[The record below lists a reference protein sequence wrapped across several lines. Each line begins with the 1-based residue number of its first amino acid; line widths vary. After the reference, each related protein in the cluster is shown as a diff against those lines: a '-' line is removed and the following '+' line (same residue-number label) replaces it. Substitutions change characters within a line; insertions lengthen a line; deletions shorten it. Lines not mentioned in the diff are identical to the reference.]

1 VGKRSKGRALLLQ
14 AMYAARQ
21 SGRGL
26 TDCLEDQIARRE
38 AAPETVQF
46 VRELSRKVVNHG
58 PALETSLGPL
68 LANWD
73 LARVGVLER
82 AILTLGL
89 VELHHSPEVP
99 PSVIINEACELARTY
114 CDEHAVKFVNG
125 VLDRARGD
133 LERERR
139 A

>member
-1 VGKRSKGRALLLQ
+1 MGKRSKGRALLLQ

-21 SGRGL
+21 SGRSL
-26 TDCLEDQIARRE
+26 TDCFEDQIARRE
-38 AAPETVQF
+38 PGQETADF
-46 VRELSRKVVNHG
+46 VRELGRKVVDHG
-58 PALETSLGPL
+58 RELEASLAPL

-73 LARVGVLER
+73 LERVGVLER

-99 PSVIINEACELARTY
+99 ASVIINEACELARVY
-114 CDEHAVKFVNG
+114 CDENAVKFVNG
-125 VLDRARGD
+125 VLDRARRD
-133 LERERR
+133 LDAERR